1 MSEDIKCIDCGMK
14 IKIVEKSALDYC
26 LLLKKEEK
34 ISELNSLIN
43 NHNYQKIHS
52 CICINCLHE
61 YIHLMKQ
68 KTEEAKTRHNKC
80 MISLKDLLLD
90 ISNQENIDKIMH
102 SILNEKEIIN
112 LYNNYCK
119 LKTER
124 IDLEEKINKDKKE
137 LVELKNYEQNLCIQL
152 NKNKREAEEHKE
164 IMNGLNKKLKNL
176 KKQYEEL
183 IKEDK

>member
-1 MSEDIKCIDCGMK
+1 MSQDIKCIECGMK
-14 IKIVEKSALDYC
+14 IKVVEKSALDYC
-26 LLLKKEEK
+26 PLLKKEEK

-52 CICINCLHE
+52 CICVNCLHE
-61 YIHLMKQ
+61 YILLMKQ
-68 KTEEAKTRHNKC
+68 KTEEAKTRHNNC

-102 SILNEKEIIN
+102 SILNEKEIKS
-112 LYNNYCK
+112 LYKKYSE

-137 LVELKNYEQNLCIQL
+137 LVELKNKEQDLCVQL
-152 NKNKREAEEHKE
+152 NKKKRESEENKE
-164 IMNGLNKKLKNL
+164 IMDGLNKKLRHL